1 MLQYIVPAT
10 GLLFTLENI
19 LWINIGVFVGSVFAA
34 IPGLS
39 VILCVILFLPVTYT
53 MTAIPGMMFLLGIYC
68 AGGYGGSVSAILINT
83 PGTPHAAA
91 TMLDGHPLSRQ
102 GRTKVALKI
111 ALYASTFG
119 GVFSALMLLFL
130 GPQVAKIAA
139 QLGTAE
145 YFMVCVFGLTIIAG
159 VSGKSIIRG
168 LVSAC
173 LGLLISCV
181 GTDPMTSY
189 DRFTFGIPRLYLG
202 LDLAVCLIGLFALVE
217 ILAKAEKK
225 LGELRLDT
233 AKMHD
238 DGKITRQEFKR
249 MIRPVLMSS
258 LIGVMV
264 GIVPGTGASE
274 ASWFSYNTAKNLS
287 KHPEEFGKGS
297 VEGIAAAESA
307 NNAVTDATLIP
318 LLTLGIPGDGTVAI
332 MLSALMINGL
342 NPGLSLFTTDG
353 DIMYAIMLGLI
364 LVNIFML
371 IQGKFLTTLF
381 AKVVSIPQEILTP
394 IIVIF
399 CFAGAYSVNE
409 NYFDVAVA
417 LVFGALA
424 WVLRKLDLPP
434 VPILLGLVLGRMTET
449 NFRRAL
455 LISNG
460 DPSIFLQ
467 SIYCKIFLALIIIAV
482 AAIVRGKLKEQKAAK
497 IAAAA
502 QKENN

>member
-102 GRTKVALKI
+102 GRTKAALKI

-307 NNAVTDATLIP
+307 NNAVTGATLIP

-460 DPSIFLQ
+460 DTSIFLQ

>member
-102 GRTKVALKI
+102 GRTKAALKI

-238 DGKITRQEFKR
+238 DGKITKEEFKR

-287 KHPEEFGKGS
+287 KHPEEFGHGS

-307 NNAVTDATLIP
+307 NNAVTGATLIP

-364 LVNIFML
+364 LVNVFML

-417 LVFGALA
+417 LVFGVLA

-460 DPSIFLQ
+460 DPSIFVQ
-467 SIYCKIFLALIIIAV
+467 SIYCKIFLVLIIVAV
-482 AAIVRGKLKEQKAAK
+482 GAVVRGKLKEQKAAK
-497 IAAAA
+497 AAAVH
-502 QKENN
+502 KEND

>member
-1 MLQYIVPAT
+1 MMEYIVPAT
-10 GLLFTLENI
+10 GLLFTLQNI
-19 LWINIGVFVGSVFAA
+19 IWINLGVFIGAVFAA

-53 MTAIPGMMFLLGIYC
+53 MSAIPGMMFLLGIYC

-91 TMLDGHPLSRQ
+91 TMLDGHPLSKK
-102 GRTKVALKI
+102 GRTKAALKI

-130 GPQVAKIAA
+130 GPQVAKVAA
-139 QLGTAE
+139 QLGTPE

-159 VSGKSIIRG
+159 VSGKSIVRG
-168 LVSAC
+168 LISAC
-173 LGLLISCV
+173 LGLLIACV
-181 GTDPMTSY
+181 GSDPMTSY
-189 DRFTFGIPRLYLG
+189 DRFTFGISRLYLG
-202 LDLAVCLIGLFALVE
+202 MDLAVCLIGLFALVE
-217 ILAKAEKK
+217 ILAKAEKRLDSLK
-225 LGELRLDT
+225 LDT

-238 DGKITRQEFKR
+238 DGKITKAEYKR
-249 MIRPVLMSS
+249 MARPVIVSS

-264 GIVPGTGASE
+264 GIIPGTGASE
-274 ASWFSYNTAKNLS
+274 ASWFSYSQAKNMS
-287 KHPEEFGKGS
+287 KHPEEFGHGS

-307 NNAVTDATLIP
+307 NNAVTGATLIP

-342 NPGLSLFTTDG
+342 NPGISLFTTDC

-364 LVNIFML
+364 LVNVFMF

-399 CFAGAYSVNE
+399 CMAGAYSVNE
-409 NYFDVAVA
+409 NYFDVAIA
-417 LVFGALA
+417 LVFAVLA
-424 WVLRKLDLPP
+424 WVLRKLDLPA
-434 VPILLGLVLGRMTET
+434 VPILLGMVLGSMTET

-460 DPSIFLQ
+460 NPGIFFS
-467 SIYCKIFLALIIIAV
+467 SIYCWIFVVLIIFAV
-482 AAIVRGKLKEQKAAK
+482 GTIVRGKLREGKA
-497 IAAAA
+497 
-502 QKENN
+502 N